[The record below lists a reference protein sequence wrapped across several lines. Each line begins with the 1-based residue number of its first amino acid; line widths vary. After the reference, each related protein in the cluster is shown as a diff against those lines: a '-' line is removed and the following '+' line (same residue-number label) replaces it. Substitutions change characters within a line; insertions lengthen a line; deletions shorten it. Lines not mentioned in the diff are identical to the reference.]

1 MANRGRCE
9 NCDDPL
15 RIVVLKFRWSGTST
29 VWTCPNCAMMRP
41 DRAEADGGP
50 LLAPDLAGTAQQKA
64 GEQQLDQAVA
74 YPITR

>member
-1 MANRGRCE
+1 
-9 NCDDPL
+9 
-15 RIVVLKFRWSGTST
+15 
-29 VWTCPNCAMMRP
+29 MMRP

>member
-15 RIVVLKFRWSGTST
+15 RIVVLKFRWNGTRT
-29 VWTCPNCAMMRP
+29 VWACPNCAMMRP
-41 DRAEADGGP
+41 DRAEADGAS
-50 LLAPDLAGTAQQKA
+50 LLVPDLASATEQKA